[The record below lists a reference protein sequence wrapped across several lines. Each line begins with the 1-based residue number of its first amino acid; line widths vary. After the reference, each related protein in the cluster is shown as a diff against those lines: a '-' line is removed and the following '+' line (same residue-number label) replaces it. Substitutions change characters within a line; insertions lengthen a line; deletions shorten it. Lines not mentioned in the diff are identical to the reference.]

1 MSYINNEG
9 IAPTIQLD
17 SVGIG
22 LQLDSIG
29 NAINVDKLDLNS
41 TEYLVVGE
49 KNYEQSSDYDMKNA
63 KWSFLINQQGV
74 AINTS
79 RNVSSNFLTPDTSLF
94 VDDNI
99 YCTGIIKA
107 TGLELNNIVL
117 DSDPLTSS
125 LIRDFIINANNI
137 SVNQPFQTGTHTNY
151 EDVYEVNYQV
161 KNVFT
166 TSFVTLGGYVD
177 TYENTHP
184 LNIVSTANNK
194 FNSMHI
200 AIRNDVNNEEEACKF
215 AMGIIGGSNISPA
228 IISTT
233 KGIPL
238 EFHVSKSSS
247 MIDEIYGSNAI
258 PFYTREEQY
267 PAMTIDDRNNVAIG
281 INKTSTKS
289 YTKNTLNN
297 GIVTGS
303 VVTQNAKL
311 EVNGLSCFDDVLVY
325 DYVTNSHKILDDIYV
340 RNNGISVI
348 NSTQISAG
356 DFLGEFYNFNRITVN
371 SVLNANDFVVEN
383 NVNIKN
389 ELKTET
395 LIVNNV
401 ANFSGLV
408 QFDYKV
414 EFNNAEEVS
423 IKKLKIDD
431 DIYIGS
437 KKIIPIDIDDPATGY
452 GTYSRSED
460 GSNYFFVY
468 VHSNIA
474 TLDANCNISFPKKMA
489 IGLTENDGFD
499 GILNVIKTDETTSNN
514 FDITLKSTIM
524 DEDYYAN
531 IGRLSRLDHV
541 DNSLI
546 INTNRVSGKENNI
559 YFYPETNMSEIT
571 SNYFLPNIRNTPPT
585 LSLHNGSVS
594 INKLSARE
602 GFEFD
607 VDGKVAAKE
616 YHLSIDNEMHRLS
629 SFVYQTKNYFNLSDY
644 YTDKFC
650 INYNTLTAFAT
661 NMKGLNVKKGIN
673 ADDYYRNDKIV
684 ETLQNANSPNEF
696 YTNKKISIGWQ
707 GEDINVPLQIRNL
720 TTEDYNYS
728 IIRIY
733 RGIRGGGLKNNADY
747 SGIDF
752 CEYDRDLG
760 SDRNAERWFIYKN
773 HTYGDVDARNIQRVG
788 PLQIGYI
795 DKDVKPSTYGMTF
808 YYNTENSKYHI
819 DVNKPEI
826 SHSDIDSAMSVYGD
840 LEVHG
845 DIKILDYNGCNYN
858 FKLQN
863 ISSLAEITQYIKTV
877 ETYGD
882 NIPDGQDPG
891 YETLNNDISYTG
903 HNLLYMP
910 NKSVVVDPVFDS
922 NIPFVVKQD
931 NSNLATSKFITYAD
945 GSLECSSFIELAIYD
960 SNQKIADDNYEKT
973 DNINNMIRFNLS
985 TDDAKTT
992 KFDMS
997 FYHNDYYKRFFTFRN
1012 RLDDFDNI
1020 LGSTTHVGIGTN
1032 IDNNSNIAFH
1042 IDDINKFGLQITN
1055 DERSPAINLLHTGA
1069 TCNIYH
1075 TIRGGSFDNNYN
1087 FSIDVANTSEYN
1099 EPDSKE
1105 VFIIDAFD
1113 GNKLRHGARFG
1124 FNDTT
1129 LNESFAIKTDY
1140 NTSAMSI
1147 TSRYTQDHIF
1157 NSLVTILPENT
1168 ELLKMDY
1175 NWSDES
1181 KSYSATFNY
1190 NITTFPNVDDD
1201 NNPITEA
1208 NKSDPEFT
1216 FATNVELDSN
1226 FTYKTIHSNLTI
1238 SYNSSNLNYDNKAFN
1253 DPLVDV
1259 VSTSGDLVETTLQY
1273 QQTTYNNLIE
1283 PNLVLVNHD
1292 FIPDDMV
1299 VSEHVIDL
1307 VIESNLDLI
1316 DDIASNY
1323 KFNYEFKLVSRF
1335 PDYINCNI
1343 TNIYDY
1349 NTASNIAEDRNMI
1362 YIKNKIYTDIL
1373 PFDQNEYYFEFIEK
1387 NVYLRDLFDNGIYEN
1402 VFLESETS
1410 NILRI
1415 NSNLDFTGKFIA
1427 ERDNYINYTTT
1438 SRLPNAFVN
1447 PTPSEN
1453 SIEYMYNTVIDEQ
1466 NNSNIYISTSNY
1478 AIYNNV
1484 NSTPRDVELVKLTE
1498 NILLEDSFT
1507 IFGNDITT
1515 QVYLTEYFNKL
1526 QDAQDENYLIRVRNY
1541 NYNNYKPHITLANN
1555 IESLNIIEGHQI
1567 YSYDGIF
1574 EIRHVNSVN
1583 NSTWVPFKI
1592 DAYGNA
1598 TIRGGIFME
1607 GDMRFDGKIYDSNG
1621 NDLIEILNK
1630 NYYKE
1635 YEINSS
1641 NIHFN
1646 SYGSNGVEINGR
1658 ASHTLDDY
1666 KYLYIKDYSDF
1677 ETFEDVMVLHKRHL
1691 ETPQFKLDL
1700 YGDLDTSNGILRVEG
1715 RDIIRDTCN
1724 YTLLSS
1730 NIISNRITDLN
1741 TDHIAEELNS
1751 HNKFIVDHK
1760 YNDNLEVNGNLTI
1773 NSNLIV
1779 LGDETR
1785 LNTEIYTTE
1794 QLEIE
1799 NNDTDVA
1806 LKVTQTGNHDIVNIF
1821 NNTTEVFT
1829 ILYNGNVGI
1838 NAQNP
1843 LVALEIND
1851 TDGIKIP
1858 VGDDSQ
1864 RPTDGK
1870 SGAELSDYTGNIRYN
1885 TDLNRFEGF
1894 GQNNKWMS
1902 LSGLIDE
1909 NRDTFIKVEDN
1920 AGDNNDEI
1928 KFVSSGFERMVIKD
1942 NGFVG
1947 VNNISP
1953 SYNLDLIGYMRV
1965 SSNLYVTDRIGINNE
1980 NPLVALEINATD
1992 GIKIPVG
1999 DDSQRPTY
2007 NIPDD
2012 ELSNYTGN
2020 IRYNTNLER
2029 FEGFGQN
2036 NEWMSLSG
2044 LIDEDRDTY
2053 IKVEDNAGDDNDEI
2067 NFFSSGFERM
2077 VIKDNGFVGVNNVAP
2092 SYNLDLIGFMRISS
2106 NLYVTDRIGINNE
2119 NPLVALE
2126 INATDG
2132 IKIPVG
2138 DDIQRPTYNMPV
2150 DELLNYTGNIRY
2162 NTNLERFEGF
2172 GQNNKWMSLSG
2183 LIDEDRDTYI
2193 KVEDNAGDNN
2203 NEIKFVSSGGDRMI
2217 IKADGFVGV
2226 NNVSPSYN
2234 LDLIGYMRVS
2244 SNLYVTDRVG
2254 INNENPLV
2262 ALEINATD
2270 GIKIPVGDDT
2280 QRPTYNMP
2288 VDELFNYTGN
2298 IRYNTNLERFEGFGQ
2313 NNEWMS
2319 LSGLIDEDRDT
2330 YIKVEDNAGD
2340 DNDEINFFSSGFERM
2355 VIKDNGFVGVNNI
2368 SPSYNLDLI
2377 GYMRVSSN
2385 LYVTDRIG
2393 INNENPYVG
2402 LDVNTVDGIKI
2413 PRGDTSQRP
2422 TKDIISDAELDNH
2435 KGYIRYNTELE
2446 QFEGFGPG
2454 NKWGSLGG
2462 VKDVDG
2468 DTYILAE
2475 NDPGTD
2481 NDELKFYTDSNARM
2495 IVDSQG
2501 KVGIGTMNPA
2511 YVFEVI
2517 GGVNIKTDGGAH
2529 IFTIDDRDIIQETCN
2544 YVTQS
2549 SNFISNR
2556 ITALN
2561 TDHIAE
2567 ELDSHNKFIVDHKY
2581 NDNLEINGNLT
2592 INSNLIVLG
2601 DETRLN
2607 TEIYTTEQL
2616 EVENNDTDVAL
2627 KVTQTGNEDIVNIFN
2642 NTTEVFTILYDG
2654 KVGIN
2659 NDAPS
2664 YEFDLDGYMRVSSNL
2679 YVTRKVGINN
2689 ENPYVGLDVNT
2700 VDGIKIPRGVTDERP
2715 TKDIT
2720 SDAELDN
2727 HKGYIRYNTEL
2738 EQFEGFGPGNKW
2750 GSLGGVK
2757 DVDGDTY
2764 ILAENDPGTDNDE
2777 LKFYTDSNA
2786 RMIVDSQGNVGIGT
2800 MSPAYVLE
2808 VIGGVNIK
2816 TDGGSHI
2823 FTIDDR
2829 DIIQETCNY
2838 VTQSSNLISN
2848 RITALNTD
2856 HIAEELESHNKFIV
2870 DHRYNDNLEVNGNLT
2885 INSNLIVLGDE
2896 TRLNTEIYTT
2906 QQLEVENNDTD
2917 VALKVTQTGIQDIVN
2932 IFNNGSN
2939 VFTILHN
2946 GNVGINNVLPLVSL
2960 DINTSNSIKLPLGDV
2975 NSRPTNGVDPT
2986 DLYKYVGNIRY
2997 NGELGQFEGFGA
3009 GNQWGS
3015 LGGVKDVDGD
3025 TYISAETT
3033 AGTDNDELKFYTK
3046 NTSGSDEARMII
3058 TNDGLIGIGTEVPN
3072 KHLTLNKYNATLS
3085 IHDSQA
3091 TNIAS
3096 TSIELINGI
3105 NNEFDNNELQC
3116 GWKIS
3121 NSNNQYLI
3129 TSGSNNIVNDRFTI
3143 DGLTGNIGI
3152 GTEPHIYQSLV
3163 HQDEFKLNVVGSLNI
3178 EGDIYR
3184 DGELFTVGNII
3195 GSDAMGVAS
3204 QNMTIQTLSETY
3216 TKTKVMS
3223 ENNAQN
3229 TTADNGWRFID
3240 NDLNNGFIIKI
3251 RPSHRTSKIL
3261 LNLSCHIGFDS
3272 SLDSRWWG
3280 LKLYRKIDNQNWTEV
3295 KAANGNYDETTND
3308 NGNSADVGGSTAC
3321 WVSHNLGSSLSS
3333 YENFV
3338 ANVSGIFCDSPDT
3351 RKDVYY
3357 TVKWKSRLG
3366 DTTDPCNGDLYLNR
3380 PAIYNSGHSP
3390 VLSSSWVAQELWQL
3404 GTPFVPAYGSNIITM
3419 YNNDYVGIG
3428 NTEPEYVLDV
3438 NGDIK
3443 TTSNL
3448 YIFDKIGI
3456 NTHTPE
3462 FSIDVRTTDGIKIP
3476 SGSENDRPSAPAA
3489 GVIRYNTDSKQFEG
3503 YGITGE
3509 WGSLGGVK
3517 DVDGNTYI
3525 SAEDNPGDDNNELK
3539 FYTESNLHMIIDN
3552 VGNVGVGKETPV
3564 YKVDVDGVVNASSY
3578 NIDGVPFRLEF
3589 PKGMTLQTK
3598 HLTYTDT
3605 RTKSDTA
3612 TDWVPVDNDL
3622 TTGFVIRVKPTHTT
3636 SKVLLN
3642 LVCHIGMDYLQ
3653 DSRWWGLKL
3662 FRKIGTG
3669 NWTEVVG
3676 ANGTGSNNGSACW
3689 ISHNLGAESSIYSHS
3704 ITNVTG
3710 SYEDEPQTTDDVY
3723 YTIYWKSRLDGS
3735 SGRLYLNKSAE
3746 TYDDN
3751 YPKPSS
3757 SWSATEIW
3765 HNGVPYIPPV
3775 SSSIISLSGNN
3786 VGIDM
3791 IPAIDSSYKLE
3802 VNGNLKCNSLF
3813 QTSDKRYKNNIKALE
3828 SALNLIEVI
3837 NPVSYTTSDTDQFK
3851 YGFIAQELENIIPDV
3866 VNTPRDKNELYS
3878 IDYISMIPLL
3888 TKSIQELSNIINI
3901 QQKEINELKAN
3912 I

>member
-22 LQLDSIG
+22 LQLNSIG

-49 KNYEQSSDYDMKNA
+49 KNYQQSPNYDMKNA

-79 RNVSSNFLTPDTSLF
+79 RNASSNFLTPDTSLF

-99 YCTGIIKA
+99 HCTGIIKA
-107 TGLELNNIVL
+107 KGLELNDIVL
-117 DSDPLTSS
+117 NGDPLTSS

-297 GIVTGS
+297 GIITGS

-325 DYVTNSHKILDDIYV
+325 DYVTNSHKVLDDIYV

-356 DFLGEFYNFNRITVN
+356 DFLGEFYNFNNITVN
-371 SVLNANDFVVEN
+371 NDLNAKNFIVEN

-389 ELKTET
+389 ELKTKT

-408 QFDYKV
+408 QFDNKV

-489 IGLTENDGFD
+489 IGLTENDGFE

-531 IGRLSRLDHV
+531 IGRLSRLDTI

-546 INTNRVSGKENNI
+546 INTNKVSDKVNNI

-571 SNYFLPNIRNTPPT
+571 SNYFMPNIRNTPPT
-585 LSLHNGSVS
+585 LSLHNGSAA
-594 INKLSARE
+594 INKLNARE

-616 YHLSIDNEMHRLS
+616 YHLSIDNEMHKLS

-720 TTEDYNYS
+720 TKEDYNYS

-773 HTYGDVDARNIQRVG
+773 HTYGDVDSRNIQRVG

-826 SHSDIDSAMSVYGD
+826 SYSDIDSAMSVYGD

-882 NIPDGQDPG
+882 NISDGQDPG
-891 YETLNNDISYTG
+891 YGTLNNDIRYTG

-910 NKSVVVDPVFDS
+910 NKSVVVDPVSDS

-960 SNQKIADDNYEKT
+960 SNKKIADDNSEKT

-1012 RLDDFDNI
+1012 RLDGNNNI

-1055 DERSPAINLLHTGA
+1055 GERSPAINLLHTGA

-1087 FSIDVANTSEYN
+1087 FSIDAANTSEYN
-1099 EPDSKE
+1099 EPYSKE

-1124 FNDTT
+1124 FNDTE

-1147 TSRYTQDHIF
+1147 TSRYTQDHIY

-1168 ELLKMDY
+1168 ELKKENY
-1175 NWSDES
+1175 IWSDEN

-1190 NITTFPNVDDD
+1190 NITNFPNSDD
-1201 NNPITEA
+1201 NNNPIVEA
-1208 NKSDPEFT
+1208 DKSDPEFT
-1216 FATNVELDSN
+1216 FATIVKLDSN
-1226 FTYKTIHSNLTI
+1226 ITYKTIHSNLTI
-1238 SYNSSNLNYDNKAFN
+1238 SYNSSNLNYDTKAFN
-1253 DPLVDV
+1253 DPLVNV
-1259 VSTSGDLVETTLQY
+1259 ESTSGDLVETTLQY

-1283 PNLVLVNHD
+1283 PNLVLVNHN
-1292 FIPDDMV
+1292 FKPDDMV

-1307 VIESNLDLI
+1307 VIERNLDLI

-1323 KFNYEFKLVSRF
+1323 KFNYEFKLVSKF
-1335 PDYINCNI
+1335 PDDINCNI
-1343 TNIYDY
+1343 TTNDY
-1349 NTASNIAEDRNMI
+1349 EYETYKKSDSNMI
-1362 YIKNKIYTDIL
+1362 YIKNIIYTDIL
-1373 PFDQNEYYFEFIEK
+1373 PFDSNEYYFEFIEK
-1387 NVYLRDLFDNGIYEN
+1387 NVYSHDLSDNGIYKN

-1447 PTPSEN
+1447 PTPLEN

-1478 AIYNNV
+1478 VIHNNV
-1484 NSTPRDVELVKLTE
+1484 NNTPRNVELVKLTE
-1498 NILLEDSFT
+1498 EDILLNDSFT
-1507 IFGNDITT
+1507 IFDNDITT

-1526 QDAQDENYLIRVRNY
+1526 SNLQDENYSIRIRKY

-1567 YSYDGIF
+1567 YSYNGIF
-1574 EIRHVNSVN
+1574 EIRYVDSVN

-1592 DAYGNA
+1592 DADGNA

-1607 GDMRFDGKIYDSNG
+1607 GDMQFDGKIYDSYG

-1646 SYGSNGVEINGR
+1646 SYGSNGVEINGQP
-1658 ASHTLDDY
+1658 SHTLDDY
-1666 KYLYIKDYSDF
+1666 KYLYIKDYSDI

-1730 NIISNRITDLN
+1730 NIISDRITNLN
-1741 TDHIAEELNS
+1741 TDHIAEEINS
-1751 HNKFIVDHK
+1751 HKKFIVDHK
-1760 YNDNLEVNGNLTI
+1760 YNDDLEVNGNLTI
-1773 NSNLIV
+1773 NSNLTV
-1779 LGDETR
+1779 LGTETR

-1806 LKVTQTGNHDIVNIF
+1806 LKVTQTGSEDIINIF

-1829 ILYNGNVGI
+1829 MLYDGKVGI
-1838 NAQNP
+1838 NNV
-1843 LVALEIND
+1843 L
-1851 TDGIKIP
+1851 
-1858 VGDDSQ
+1858 
-1864 RPTDGK
+1864 
-1870 SGAELSDYTGNIRYN
+1870 
-1885 TDLNRFEGF
+1885 
-1894 GQNNKWMS
+1894 
-1902 LSGLIDE
+1902 
-1909 NRDTFIKVEDN
+1909 
-1920 AGDNNDEI
+1920 
-1928 KFVSSGFERMVIKD
+1928 
-1942 NGFVG
+1942 
-1947 VNNISP
+1947 P
-1953 SYNLDLIGYMRV
+1953 SYNLDLNGYMRV

-1980 NPLVALEINATD
+1980 N
-1992 GIKIPVG
+1992 
-1999 DDSQRPTY
+1999 
-2007 NIPDD
+2007 
-2012 ELSNYTGN
+2012 
-2020 IRYNTNLER
+2020 
-2029 FEGFGQN
+2029 
-2036 NEWMSLSG
+2036 
-2044 LIDEDRDTY
+2044 
-2053 IKVEDNAGDDNDEI
+2053 
-2067 NFFSSGFERM
+2067 
-2077 VIKDNGFVGVNNVAP
+2077 
-2092 SYNLDLIGFMRISS
+2092 
-2106 NLYVTDRIGINNE
+2106 
-2119 NPLVALE
+2119 
-2126 INATDG
+2126 
-2132 IKIPVG
+2132 
-2138 DDIQRPTYNMPV
+2138 
-2150 DELLNYTGNIRY
+2150 
-2162 NTNLERFEGF
+2162 
-2172 GQNNKWMSLSG
+2172 
-2183 LIDEDRDTYI
+2183 
-2193 KVEDNAGDNN
+2193 
-2203 NEIKFVSSGGDRMI
+2203 
-2217 IKADGFVGV
+2217 
-2226 NNVSPSYN
+2226 
-2234 LDLIGYMRVS
+2234 
-2244 SNLYVTDRVG
+2244 
-2254 INNENPLV
+2254 
-2262 ALEINATD
+2262 
-2270 GIKIPVGDDT
+2270 
-2280 QRPTYNMP
+2280 
-2288 VDELFNYTGN
+2288 
-2298 IRYNTNLERFEGFGQ
+2298 
-2313 NNEWMS
+2313 
-2319 LSGLIDEDRDT
+2319 
-2330 YIKVEDNAGD
+2330 
-2340 DNDEINFFSSGFERM
+2340 
-2355 VIKDNGFVGVNNI
+2355 
-2368 SPSYNLDLI
+2368 
-2377 GYMRVSSN
+2377 
-2385 LYVTDRIG
+2385 
-2393 INNENPYVG
+2393 
-2402 LDVNTVDGIKI
+2402 
-2413 PRGDTSQRP
+2413 
-2422 TKDIISDAELDNH
+2422 
-2435 KGYIRYNTELE
+2435 
-2446 QFEGFGPG
+2446 
-2454 NKWGSLGG
+2454 
-2462 VKDVDG
+2462 
-2468 DTYILAE
+2468 
-2475 NDPGTD
+2475 
-2481 NDELKFYTDSNARM
+2481 
-2495 IVDSQG
+2495 
-2501 KVGIGTMNPA
+2501 
-2511 YVFEVI
+2511 
-2517 GGVNIKTDGGAH
+2517 
-2529 IFTIDDRDIIQETCN
+2529 
-2544 YVTQS
+2544 
-2549 SNFISNR
+2549 
-2556 ITALN
+2556 
-2561 TDHIAE
+2561 
-2567 ELDSHNKFIVDHKY
+2567 
-2581 NDNLEINGNLT
+2581 
-2592 INSNLIVLG
+2592 
-2601 DETRLN
+2601 
-2607 TEIYTTEQL
+2607 
-2616 EVENNDTDVAL
+2616 
-2627 KVTQTGNEDIVNIFN
+2627 
-2642 NTTEVFTILYDG
+2642 
-2654 KVGIN
+2654 
-2659 NDAPS
+2659 
-2664 YEFDLDGYMRVSSNL
+2664 
-2679 YVTRKVGINN
+2679 
-2689 ENPYVGLDVNT
+2689 
-2700 VDGIKIPRGVTDERP
+2700 
-2715 TKDIT
+2715 
-2720 SDAELDN
+2720 
-2727 HKGYIRYNTEL
+2727 
-2738 EQFEGFGPGNKW
+2738 
-2750 GSLGGVK
+2750 
-2757 DVDGDTY
+2757 
-2764 ILAENDPGTDNDE
+2764 
-2777 LKFYTDSNA
+2777 
-2786 RMIVDSQGNVGIGT
+2786 
-2800 MSPAYVLE
+2800 
-2808 VIGGVNIK
+2808 
-2816 TDGGSHI
+2816 
-2823 FTIDDR
+2823 
-2829 DIIQETCNY
+2829 
-2838 VTQSSNLISN
+2838 
-2848 RITALNTD
+2848 
-2856 HIAEELESHNKFIV
+2856 
-2870 DHRYNDNLEVNGNLT
+2870 
-2885 INSNLIVLGDE
+2885 
-2896 TRLNTEIYTT
+2896 
-2906 QQLEVENNDTD
+2906 
-2917 VALKVTQTGIQDIVN
+2917 
-2932 IFNNGSN
+2932 
-2939 VFTILHN
+2939 
-2946 GNVGINNVLPLVSL
+2946 PLVSL

-2975 NSRPTNGVDPT
+2975 NSRPTNGVDAA

-3015 LGGVKDVDGD
+3015 LGGVKDVNGD

-3033 AGTDNDELKFYTK
+3033 AGTDNDQLKFYTK
-3046 NTSGSDEARMII
+3046 NTSGSEDARMII
-3058 TNDGLIGIGTEVPN
+3058 TDDGLIGIGTEVPN
-3072 KHLTLNKYNATLS
+3072 KHLTLNKDNATLS

-3091 TNIAS
+3091 TNTAS

-3129 TSGSNNIVNDRFTI
+3129 TSGSNNIINDRFVI
-3143 DGLTGNIGI
+3143 DGVTGNIGI
-3152 GTEPHIYQSLV
+3152 GIEPHIYQSSI
-3163 HQDEFKLNVVGSLNI
+3163 HHDEFKINVVGSLNI

-3229 TTADNGWRFID
+3229 TNADDGWRFID

-3295 KAANGNYDETTND
+3295 KAANGNYDEITND
-3308 NGNSADVGGSTAC
+3308 NGDSADVGGSTAC

-3366 DTTDPCNGDLYLNR
+3366 DTGPLSGDGDLYLNR

-3404 GTPFVPAYGSNIITM
+3404 GTPFVPAYGTNIITM

-3448 YIFDKIGI
+3448 YVFDRIGI

-3476 SGSENDRPSAPAA
+3476 SGSENDRPTVPVA

-3517 DVDGNTYI
+3517 DVYGNTYI
-3525 SAEDNPGDDNNELK
+3525 SAEDNPGDNNNELK
-3539 FYTESNLHMIIDN
+3539 FYTDDNLHMIIDN
-3552 VGNVGVGKETPV
+3552 VGNVGVGKEKPF

-3605 RTKSDTA
+3605 CTKSDTA

-3622 TTGFVIRVKPTHTT
+3622 ISGFVIRVKPIHST

-3676 ANGTGSNNGSACW
+3676 ANGTGSNSGSACW

-3746 TYDDN
+3746 AYDDN

-3802 VNGNLKCNSLF
+3802 VNGNIKCNSLF

-3837 NPVSYTTSDTDQFK
+3837 NPVSYTTTDTDQFK

-3866 VNTPRDKNELYS
+3866 VNIPRDKNELYS

-3901 QQKEINELKAN
+3901 QQKEIDELKAK